1 MKKSKVE
8 NWTVDFN
15 WFFPLLYWYDVKS
28 WGLQEKRFYV
38 RNHPDVVID
47 TKKQKKHEKIGF
59 LHIKPKMLTKVA
71 NVYFSKHFFV
81 DGLSKS
87 SDHIVNGAVDL
98 SFETHIV
105 WGL

>member
-1 MKKSKVE
+1 MKK
-8 NWTVDFN
+8 
-15 WFFPLLYWYDVKS
+15 
-28 WGLQEKRFYV
+28 
-38 RNHPDVVID
+38 
-47 TKKQKKHEKIGF
+47 IGC

-105 WGL
+105 